1 MKVCNLN
8 NELSQESKNGAQKM
22 LDEHHV
28 DVQQPLRIG
37 DIAPNFQARS
47 THGELSLNQF
57 KGRWLIFFS
66 HPADFTPVCTSE
78 FVALAR
84 AASDFEVMDCALL
97 GLSVDSLYAHVAWV
111 QAMQEKFKVLIPFPI
126 VEDSSMVIGRAYGM
140 IDDRSADSSAMRASY
155 FIDPAG
161 VSRAIT
167 WYPLSVGRSVSEMMR
182 MMAALQRTAAGDVFT
197 PEGWRPGDD
206 LLTPPDQTL
215 PTALQAGAASDWFYK
230 LKKENR

>member
-1 MKVCNLN
+1 MHD
-8 NELSQESKNGAQKM
+8 ELHPDTQR
-22 LDEHHV
+22 
-28 DVQQPLRIG
+28 PPRIG

-47 THGELSLNQF
+47 THGKLSLDQF

-84 AASDFEVMDCALL
+84 AASDFESMDFALL
-97 GLSVDSLYAHVAWV
+97 GLSVDSLYAHVAWI
-111 QAMQEKFKVLIPFPI
+111 QAMQEKFKILIPFPI
-126 VEDSSMVIGRAYGM
+126 VEDPSMVIGHAYGM
-140 IDDRSADSSAMRASY
+140 IDDHSADSSAMRASY
-155 FIDPAG
+155 FIDPNG
-161 VSRAIT
+161 VIRAIT

-182 MMAALQRTAAGDVFT
+182 MMAALQRTAAGDAFT

-215 PTALQAGAASDWFYK
+215 PAALQAGAPSDWFYK
-230 LKKENR
+230 LKKEKK